1 MSSLIRAVRKND
13 LNEVK
18 HNISDINA
26 KDVNGDTALIFAVKK
41 PIVNVDILKML
52 INAGVDLNAQNNDG
66 ATALIWAAILNHK
79 EVVKILIDSGADLNV
94 QLQPIPGSTAL
105 VLAVAKNHK
114 EIVEMLIKSGAN
126 LNIRNRNGKTALDI
140 MKDKEMM
147 KYKDKQKIKELNE
160 TQT

>member
-1 MSSLIRAVRKND
+1 M
-13 LNEVK
+13 
-18 HNISDINA
+18 
-26 KDVNGDTALIFAVKK
+26 
-41 PIVNVDILKML
+41 
-52 INAGVDLNAQNNDG
+52 
-66 ATALIWAAILNHK
+66 
-79 EVVKILIDSGADLNV
+79 KILIDSGADLNV

-147 KYKDKQKIKELNE
+147 KYKDKQKIKKVEKIKGGRHKKSKKKYTIRRSLRRKTRKRRKRRTNIISKRKK
-160 TQT
+160 